1 MKANVKSSEMLCP
14 YCEELVSNGLTHC
27 PYCQNSLLNTKTVK
41 GASAAIENP
50 FANFQQ
56 LNEEFVTKQ
65 EPLSF
70 SGQSFFVILSL
81 AALLAGSFFFF
92 FGILV
97 KLYATGGVFSLEW
110 NAASWP
116 YFMAF
121 AVLLVIVV
129 LSALSKIDK

>member
-1 MKANVKSSEMLCP
+1 M
-14 YCEELVSNGLTHC
+14 
-27 PYCQNSLLNTKTVK
+27 KTVR
-41 GASAAIENP
+41 ATAAPIENP

-70 SGQSFFVILSL
+70 SGQSFFVLLSL

-92 FGILV
+92 FGIII

-110 NAASWP
+110 SSSSWP
-116 YFMAF
+116 YFIAF
-121 AVLLVIVV
+121 AVFLVIVG
-129 LSALSKIDK
+129 LSALSKLDK